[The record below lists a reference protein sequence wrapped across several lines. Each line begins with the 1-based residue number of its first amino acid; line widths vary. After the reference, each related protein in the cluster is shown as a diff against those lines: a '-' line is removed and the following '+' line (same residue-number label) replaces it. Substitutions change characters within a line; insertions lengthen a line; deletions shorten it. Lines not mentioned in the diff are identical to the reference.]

1 MWKILR
7 SKIKKIINT
16 SFSGPF
22 GYLHRRVRDRKT
34 TNVFF
39 FFLNKNKMSF
49 SLVSD
54 ILFMRVGYRRQ
65 VKWILIFVKLA
76 LCLWL
81 ENMKRVSINIPHVRT
96 QRIPPIEIFESFK
109 YFITPCIP
117 NTEKKWI
124 SLCVNYTVKRA
135 SF

>member
-22 GYLHRRVRDRKT
+22 GYLHRRVRDRK
-34 TNVFF
+34 NHKRILFF
-39 FFLNKNKMSF
+39 SNKNKMSF

-81 ENMKRVSINIPHVRT
+81 ENMKRVSINIPHVIT
-96 QRIPPIEIFESFK
+96 KRIPPIEIFESFK

-117 NTEKKWI
+117 ILKKMNKPVCK
-124 SLCVNYTVKRA
+124 LYC
-135 SF
+135 

>member
-109 YFITPCIP
+109 YFITPCISIL
-117 NTEKKWI
+117 KKMNKPVCK
-124 SLCVNYTVKRA
+124 LYC
-135 SF
+135 

>member
-1 MWKILR
+1 MKDIE
-7 SKIKKIINT
+7 KQNKKKSLIHLFLVRLVICT
-16 SFSGPF
+16 DGSETEKPQTYSFF
-22 GYLHRRVRDRKT
+22 YI
-34 TNVFF
+34 
-39 FFLNKNKMSF
+39 KNKMSF

-109 YFITPCIP
+109 YFITPCISIL
-117 NTEKKWI
+117 KKMNKPVCK
-124 SLCVNYTVKRA
+124 LYC
-135 SF
+135 

>member
-1 MWKILR
+1 MKDIE
-7 SKIKKIINT
+7 KQNKKKSLIHL
-16 SFSGPF
+16 F
-22 GYLHRRVRDRKT
+22 LVRLVICTDGSETKKT
-34 TNVFF
+34 QTYSFF
-39 FFLNKNKMSF
+39 FSNKNKMSF

-117 NTEKKWI
+117 ILKKMNKPVCK
-124 SLCVNYTVKRA
+124 LYC
-135 SF
+135 

>member
-1 MWKILR
+1 MKDIE
-7 SKIKKIINT
+7 KQNKKKIINT

-34 TNVFF
+34 TNVF